1 MSQVADLYKALGLNP
16 DADAAAIKKAYRSL
30 AKQHHPDANPGSKT
44 SEDRFKEI
52 SQAYEILSDPEK
64 RSRYDAM
71 RQSPFAGSGGR
82 GPEQAEWGQ
91 GGSPFGGGG
100 SVEDLFEMFFGAGG
114 SPFDGLRAGSFG
126 GGFRGRRGPAK
137 GADLESEVDVAFEDA
152 ALGRPVTVHL
162 EGQAQPLRLNLPPGA
177 ESGLRLRL
185 AGQGAGDG
193 RGGARG
199 DLYLTLRVRPSQQF
213 RREGLDVVGK
223 LKVNLSQA
231 LLGTSVEV
239 QTLRGARRLKLQP
252 GLPPGTRLRLA
263 GQGLETDA
271 GKGDHYVE
279 VEVELPKDLD
289 PAETAAV
296 EAMAKRRGWEL

>member
-1 MSQVADLYKALGLNP
+1 MSDVADLYKALGVAP
-16 DADAAAIKKAYRSL
+16 DADAAAIKKAFRDL
-30 AKQHHPDANPGSKT
+30 AKKHHPDTHPGDKA
-44 SEDRFKEI
+44 SEERFKEI

-64 RSRYDAM
+64 RRRYDAM
-71 RQSPFAGSGGR
+71 RQSPFAGSAGR
-82 GPEQAEWGQ
+82 GPGQ
-91 GGSPFGGGG
+91 GAWGPEGGGGFDGG

-114 SPFDGLRAGSFG
+114 SPFGG
-126 GGFRGRRGPAK
+126 GGFRQRRGPAK

-162 EGQAQPLRLNLPPGA
+162 DGQVQPLRLNLPPGA

-185 AGQGAGDG
+185 SGQGAGNG
-193 RGGARG
+193 RGGPRG
-199 DLYLTLRVRPSQQF
+199 DLYLTLRVRPSQQY

-223 LKVNLSQA
+223 LRVNLAQA
-231 LLGTSVEV
+231 LLGSSVEV
-239 QTLRGARRLKLQP
+239 QTLHGARRLKLQP

-263 GQGLETDA
+263 GQGIESDA

-279 VEVELPKDLD
+279 VDVELPKELD
-289 PAETAAV
+289 PAESAAV

>member
-1 MSQVADLYKALGLNP
+1 VSDVADLYKALGVAP
-16 DADAAAIKKAYRSL
+16 DADAAAIKKAFRDL
-30 AKQHHPDANPGSKT
+30 AKKHHPDTHPGDKA
-44 SEDRFKEI
+44 SEERFKEI

-64 RSRYDAM
+64 RRRYDAM
-71 RQSPFAGSGGR
+71 RQSPFAGSAGR
-82 GPEQAEWGQ
+82 GPGQ
-91 GGSPFGGGG
+91 GAWGPEGGGGFDGG

-114 SPFDGLRAGSFG
+114 SPFGG
-126 GGFRGRRGPAK
+126 GGFRQRRGPAK

-162 EGQAQPLRLNLPPGA
+162 DGQVQPLRLNLPPGA

-185 AGQGAGDG
+185 SGQGAGNG
-193 RGGARG
+193 RGGPRG
-199 DLYLTLRVRPSQQF
+199 DLYLTLRVRPSQQY

-223 LKVNLSQA
+223 LRVNLAQA
-231 LLGTSVEV
+231 LLGSSVEV
-239 QTLRGARRLKLQP
+239 QTLHGARRLKLQP

-263 GQGLETDA
+263 GQGIESDA

-279 VEVELPKDLD
+279 VDVELPKELD
-289 PAETAAV
+289 PAESAAV

>member
-1 MSQVADLYKALGLNP
+1 MSDVADLYKALGVAP
-16 DADAAAIKKAYRSL
+16 DADAAAVKKAFRDL
-30 AKQHHPDANPGSKT
+30 AKKHHPDTHPGDKA
-44 SEDRFKEI
+44 SEERFKEI

-64 RSRYDAM
+64 RRRYDAM
-71 RQSPFAGSGGR
+71 RQSPFAGQGGR
-82 GPEQAEWGQ
+82 GPGQ
-91 GGSPFGGGG
+91 GAWGPEAGGGFDGG

-114 SPFDGLRAGSFG
+114 SPFGG
-126 GGFRGRRGPAK
+126 GGFRQRRGPAK

-162 EGQAQPLRLNLPPGA
+162 EGQVQPLRLNLPPGA

-185 AGQGAGDG
+185 AGQGAGNG
-193 RGGARG
+193 RGGPRG
-199 DLYLTLRVRPSQQF
+199 DLYLTLRVRPSQQY

-223 LKVNLSQA
+223 LKVNLAQA
-231 LLGTSVEV
+231 LLGSSVEV
-239 QTLRGARRLKLQP
+239 QTLHGARRLKLQP

-263 GQGLETDA
+263 GQGIETDA

-279 VEVELPKDLD
+279 VDVELPKELD
-289 PAETAAV
+289 AAESAAM

>member
-1 MSQVADLYKALGLNP
+1 VSDVADLYKALGVAP
-16 DADAAAIKKAYRSL
+16 DADAAAIKKAFRDL
-30 AKQHHPDANPGSKT
+30 AKKHHPDTHPGDKA
-44 SEDRFKEI
+44 SEERFKEI

-64 RSRYDAM
+64 RRRYDAM
-71 RQSPFAGSGGR
+71 RQSPFAGSAGR
-82 GPEQAEWGQ
+82 GPGPGAWGPEA
-91 GGSPFGGGG
+91 GGGFDGG

-114 SPFDGLRAGSFG
+114 SPFGG
-126 GGFRGRRGPAK
+126 GGFRQRRAPAK

-162 EGQAQPLRLNLPPGA
+162 EGQVQPLRLNLPPGA

-185 AGQGAGDG
+185 AGQGAGNG
-193 RGGARG
+193 RGGPRG
-199 DLYLTLRVRPSQQF
+199 DLYLTLRVRPSQQY

-223 LKVNLSQA
+223 LKVNLAQA
-231 LLGTSVEV
+231 LLGASVEV
-239 QTLRGARRLKLQP
+239 QTLHGARRLKLQA

-263 GQGLETDA
+263 GQGIETDA

-279 VEVELPKDLD
+279 VDVELPKELD
-289 PAETAAV
+289 AAESAAV